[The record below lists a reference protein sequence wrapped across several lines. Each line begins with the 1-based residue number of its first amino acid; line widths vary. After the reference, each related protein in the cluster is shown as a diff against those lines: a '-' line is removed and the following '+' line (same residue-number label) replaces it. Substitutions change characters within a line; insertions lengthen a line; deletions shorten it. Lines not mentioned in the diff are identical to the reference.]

1 MKPDMS
7 VSEMLDSFIYIAHGS
22 SVIDRKE
29 RDWPLAAW
37 QFSDKYVRRNFVYS
51 VGDLKRYF
59 AHRVVKSKWAS
70 DRRDPL
76 NDWLTNPRK
85 FAVATLGDAI
95 KLADAAARGQVEPRI
110 VLDSF
115 IKNTEA
121 RAAKLRRLP
130 PPWLDK
136 NGNINKLCRP
146 DLP

>member
-7 VSEMLDSFIYIAHGS
+7 VSEMLESFIYIAHGS
-22 SVIDRKE
+22 CVIDRKE

-76 NDWLTNPRK
+76 NDWLTDPRK
-85 FAVATLGDAI
+85 FTVATLADAI
-95 KLADAAARGQVEPRI
+95 KLAADAARGQVEPRI
-110 VLDSF
+110 ELSSF

-121 RAAKLRRLP
+121 RAAELLRSLP
-130 PPWLDK
+130 PWVV
-136 NGNINKLCRP
+136 
-146 DLP
+146 LPTSKPPVA